1 MNPPRNALVVHVNR
15 ASWEPRHPG
24 RGNPVPA
31 RRRPG
36 CRRHLRIVIWLA
48 ALLGTCRIASAAES
62 FDLSRSVVVL
72 GLTASAPEQ
81 KAAQM
86 LIDEVEKRTHVRWTL
101 TNTLPESGPCIVM
114 GTLAELRVIDR
125 AAKLSL
131 PAAVGRS
138 RAEGYS
144 IWCTGDQSTPRIIVA
159 GHDSRGVLFGIGRLL
174 REFALESQR
183 VSLGAGFRID
193 GAPQMPLRGHQLG
206 YRPKTN
212 SYDAWDVPT
221 WEQYIRDL
229 VIFGCNAI
237 ELIPPRSDDDVQSPH
252 FPLPQ
257 MPMMIEMSRLADSY
271 GLDVWIWYPAMDK
284 DYADSATVDFAL
296 REWAEVFRQLPRVDA
311 VFVPGGDPG
320 HTQPRHLLALLQKQ
334 TENLRRFH
342 PKAAMWVSPQSFT
355 KAWMDE
361 FLGLLKA
368 EPAWLAGI
376 VYGPQVR
383 LPLNDLRAAVPKRY
397 PIRDYPDIT
406 HSRHC
411 QYPVPGWDAAFALTE
426 GREVINPRPTQMA
439 QIFRATTAW
448 DTVGFITYS
457 EGCND
462 DVNKAVWSA
471 LGWDPQADVRTVLR
485 EYARYFVGPKVERD
499 FAQGLLDLEQNWNG
513 AVATNSSIERTLEK
527 FEALEKIATP
537 QDKAN
542 WRWQQAVFRAYYDAY
557 VRRRATNELARE
569 SQALGILEVD
579 GDSISRIKSAS
590 DVLEG
595 TPAVAPA
602 LRARLFE
609 LGKELFQSIRMQL
622 SVELYSGMR
631 GRGNSLDDVDVPLD
645 DAAWLRHRLSE
656 IRQLT
661 DESERRSALMQLVRR
676 TDPGPGGFYDDL
688 GDPRRQT
695 HLWPGAGWLR
705 DPGFFFTPQVGFN
718 DRVVDGRP
726 LPRASW
732 TAAESLY
739 TATLQMRYTGLDP
752 SARYKIRVVYGRY
765 KNTGKIRLV
774 ASEPGGAQEV
784 HGWLQKECEPLEFN
798 IPASATTDGELTL
811 TWQPEPD
818 RGGNGRVME
827 VAEVWLMR
835 Q

>member
-1 MNPPRNALVVHVNR
+1 MAVTFLMLT
-15 ASWEPRHPG
+15 ASP
-24 RGNPVPA
+24 
-31 RRRPG
+31 
-36 CRRHLRIVIWLA
+36 
-48 ALLGTCRIASAAES
+48 RIANGAQSV
-62 FDLSRSVVVL
+62 DLSRAVVVV
-72 GLTASAPEQ
+72 SANAPGPEQ

-86 LIDEVEKRTHVRWTL
+86 LIDEVARRTDVRWSR
-101 TNTLPESGPCIVM
+101 TNALPASGTAIVI
-114 GTLAELRVIDR
+114 GTVAELRLVDD

-131 PAAVGRS
+131 PPAVGRS
-138 RAEGYS
+138 RADGFS
-144 IWCTGDQSTPRIIVA
+144 IWCTGDRAARRVVVA
-159 GHDSRGVLFGIGRLL
+159 GYDSRGVLFGIGRLL
-174 REFALESQR
+174 RELNLESQK
-183 VSLGAGFRID
+183 AGLIADFRID
-193 GAPQMPLRGHQLG
+193 TAPQMPLRGHQLG

-237 ELIPPRSDDDVQSPH
+237 ELIPPRSDDDPTSPH

-257 MPMMIEMSRLADSY
+257 MQMMIEMSRLADAY

-284 DYADSATVDFAL
+284 DYADPATVELAL
-296 REWAEVFRQLPRVDA
+296 REWADVFRQLPRVDA

-334 TENLRRFH
+334 TDNLHRFH
-342 PKAAMWVSPQSFT
+342 PRAAMWVSPQSFT
-355 KAWMDE
+355 KVWMDE
-361 FLGLLKA
+361 FLGLLRA
-368 EPAWLAGI
+368 EPSWLTGI

-383 LPLNDLRAAVPKRY
+383 MPLADLRAAVPKRY

-411 QYPVPGWDAAFALTE
+411 QYPVPDWDTAFALTE
-426 GREVINPRPTQMA
+426 GREVINPRPMQMA
-439 QIFRATTAW
+439 QIFRTTTIW

-471 LGWDPQADVRTVLR
+471 LGWAPQADVRTILR
-485 EYARYFVGPKVERD
+485 EYSRYFIGPKHERD

-513 AVATNSSIERTLEK
+513 AVLTNEPIQLTLEK
-527 FEALEKIATP
+527 FQALEKSATTW
-537 QDKAN
+537 DKAN

-557 VRRRATNELARE
+557 VQQRATNEFARE
-569 SQALGILEVD
+569 AQAMRALEKN
-579 GDSISRIKSAS
+579 GDSRQRIKAAG
-590 DVLEG
+590 DILDATE
-595 TPAVAPA
+595 PVAHD
-602 LRARLFE
+602 LRARLFA
-609 LGKELFQSIRMQL
+609 LGKDLFESIRMQL
-622 SVELYSGMR
+622 SVELYQGMR
-631 GRGNSLDDVDVPLD
+631 GRGNSLDDMDVPLN

-656 IRQLT
+656 IGQLADETARQ
-661 DESERRSALMQLVRR
+661 SALTELLRR

-688 GDPRRQT
+688 GDPRHQP
-695 HLWPGAGWLR
+695 HLLPGAGWRR
-705 DPGFFFTPQVGFN
+705 DPGFFATPQIGFN
-718 DRVVDGRP
+718 ERVLDGRP

-732 TAAESLY
+732 TAAESLFVS
-739 TATLQMRYTGLDP
+739 TLQMRYTDLDP

-774 ASEPGGAQEV
+774 ASEPSGAQEV
-784 HGWLQKECEPLEFN
+784 HGWLQKEGEPLEFN
-798 IPASATTDGELTL
+798 IPASATADGELTL

-827 VAEVWLMR
+827 LAEVWLLKR
-835 Q
+835 